1 MTQTT
6 VPRRRAALGGSLAVA
21 LSASLITGVGPAQAA
36 DSLVSQGRPAVA
48 SSVER
53 GDLSAAAAFDG
64 KTSTRWSSKFADPQ
78 WIRLDLGKVTP
89 ISRIVLN
96 WERAYATAFQIQ
108 TSNDAATWRTIH
120 TTTAGRG
127 GVQTINAS
135 ASARYVRLHA
145 TKRSSQYGVSLWE
158 FQVFGNGTPGTT
170 PTTTP
175 STTPKPT
182 PSSSPSTPPATAK
195 GKKGVA
201 VWQIPGVNAAVA
213 NAKAGWYYTWAVDHP
228 NITTPADSQFVPMI
242 WGANSVTDANLAKA
256 KAAGP
261 YLLGFNEPD
270 FADQANMTVEKALE
284 LWPKLQDAGKILG
297 APAVAWG
304 GDRAGG
310 WLDRFMTGAKQRG
323 YRVDFI
329 PLHWYGGD
337 FVTER
342 AVQQLKGYLQA
353 VYDRYKKPIWLT
365 EFALIDFSNGVRFP
379 TEAQQAAFVTES
391 AKMLQSLPFVER
403 YAWFGIGAGASGVN
417 SGLFRDNG
425 TPTAAGRAFQ
435 ALPR

>member
-1 MTQTT
+1 MTQT
-6 VPRRRAALGGSLAVA
+6 VPRRRIALVGALAAALCASLFTAVA
-21 LSASLITGVGPAQAA
+21 PAEAA
-36 DSLVSQGRPAVA
+36 DTLVSQGRPAVA

-64 KTSTRWSSKFADPQ
+64 KTNTRWSSKFADPQ
-78 WIRLDLGKVTP
+78 WIRVDLGKVTP

-96 WERAYATAFQIQ
+96 WEAAYATAFQIQ
-108 TSNDAATWRTIH
+108 TSNDAASWKTIS
-120 TTTAGRG
+120 TTTAGKG

-135 ASARYVRLHA
+135 ASARYVRLYS
-145 TKRSSQYGVSLWE
+145 TKRKTVYGTSLWE
-158 FQVFGNGTPGTT
+158 FQVFGTGSGSGTPTPT
-170 PTTTP
+170 PTT
-175 STTPKPT
+175 TTPKPT
-182 PSSSPSTPPATAK
+182 PTTTQPNATV

-201 VWQIPGVNAAVA
+201 VWQIPGVNAAVT
-213 NAKAGWYYTWAVDHP
+213 NAQASWYYTWAVDHQ
-228 NITTPADSQFVPMI
+228 NITTPANSQFVPMI
-242 WGANSVTDANLAKA
+242 WGVNSVTDANLAKA

-270 FADQANMTVEKALE
+270 FKDQSNITVEKALE
-284 LWPKLQDAGKILG
+284 LWPRLEAAGKILG

-310 WLDRFMTGAKQRG
+310 WLDRFMTGAKQKG
-323 YRVDFI
+323 LRVDFI

-342 AVQQLKGYLQA
+342 AVGQLKGYLQA

-365 EFALIDFSNGVRFP
+365 EFALIDFSNGTRFP

-425 TPTAAGRAFQ
+425 TPTQAGRAFQ

>member
-1 MTQTT
+1 MTQT
-6 VPRRRAALGGSLAVA
+6 VPRRRIALVGALVAALG
-21 LSASLITGVGPAQAA
+21 ASLFTGVGPAEAA
-36 DSLVSQGRPAVA
+36 DTLVSQGRPAVA

-64 KTSTRWSSKFADPQ
+64 KTNTRWSSKFADPQ

-89 ISRIVLN
+89 ITRIVLN
-96 WERAYATAFQIQ
+96 WEAAYATAFQLQ
-108 TSNDAATWRTIH
+108 TSNDAATWKTIH
-120 TTTAGRG
+120 TTTAGKG
-127 GVQTINAS
+127 GVQTVNAS
-135 ASARYVRLHA
+135 ASARYVRLYS
-145 TKRSSQYGVSLWE
+145 TKRKTVYGTSLWE
-158 FQVFGNGTPGTT
+158 FQVFGSGGTT
-170 PTTTP
+170 TQPTSTP
-175 STTPKPT
+175 TTTPKPT
-182 PSSSPSTPPATAK
+182 PSTQPSTQPPATV

-213 NAKAGWYYTWAVDHP
+213 NSQASWYYTWAVDHQ
-228 NITTPADSQFVPMI
+228 NITTPANSQFVPMI
-242 WGANSVTDANLAKA
+242 WGVNSVTDANLAKA

-270 FADQANMTVEKALE
+270 FADQSNITVEKALD
-284 LWPKLQDAGKILG
+284 LWPRLQDAGKILG

-310 WLDRFMTGAKQRG
+310 WLDRFMTGVKQRG

-342 AVQQLKGYLQA
+342 AVGQLKGYLQA

-365 EFALIDFSNGVRFP
+365 EFALIDFSNGTRFP

-425 TPTAAGRAFQ
+425 TPTQAGRAFQ

>member
-1 MTQTT
+1 MTQT
-6 VPRRRAALGGSLAVA
+6 VPRRRTALVVGALVAA
-21 LSASLITGVGPAQAA
+21 LSASLITGVGPAEAA
-36 DSLVSQGRPAVA
+36 DTLVSQGRPAVA

-64 KTSTRWSSKFADPQ
+64 KTNTRWSSKFADPQ

-89 ISRIVLN
+89 ITRIVLN
-96 WERAYATAFQIQ
+96 WEAAYSTAFQIQ
-108 TSNDAATWRTIH
+108 TSNDAASWKTIH
-120 TTTAGRG
+120 TTTAGKG
-127 GVQTINAS
+127 GVQTVNAS
-135 ASARYVRLHA
+135 ASARYVRLYS
-145 TKRSSQYGVSLWE
+145 TKRKTVYGVSLWE
-158 FQVFGNGTPGTT
+158 FQVFGNGSGTST
-170 PTTTP
+170 PTPAP

-182 PSSSPSTPPATAK
+182 PSSQPSAST

-213 NAKAGWYYTWAVDHP
+213 NANANWYYTWAVDHP
-228 NITTPADSQFVPMI
+228 NITTPSNSQFVPMI

-270 FADQANMTVEKALE
+270 FADQSNITVERALE
-284 LWPKLQDAGKILG
+284 LWPRLQDAGKILG

-310 WLDRFMTGAKQRG
+310 WLDRFMTGVKQKG

-342 AVQQLKGYLQA
+342 AVSQLKGYLQA

-365 EFALIDFSNGVRFP
+365 EFALIDFSNGTRFP

-425 TPTAAGRAFQ
+425 TPTQAGRAFQ